1 LDLAR
6 NLVYLST
13 KFKEIE
19 LMNLRALRTLAAL
32 QENGSFIATAA
43 RLHMT
48 ASAVSMQMKML
59 ERELGVA
66 LFDRSFR
73 PPLITPLGRLVAA
86 KAQIMLRAND
96 DLLDA
101 CRSTDVLSGEFRMGF
116 VPTSSV
122 RLLPD
127 FLARAREQH
136 PAAHFQIETGLS
148 DALVKMVSIGALDA
162 AVVTGTDDIPANI
175 HMQTVKE
182 EELVFCMPPSCADW
196 AIDECMAKLTFI
208 HFMPMSGI
216 GRLIAQY
223 MSRAAWHPSNS
234 FVLDSVEAVAECV
247 MKGIGFSI
255 LPEPDI
261 RRHSRKDQIL
271 LRALAPEPLKRL
283 LVLASVSGGRMQ
295 MYKDSLIK
303 LFG

>member
-1 LDLAR
+1 
-6 NLVYLST
+6 
-13 KFKEIE
+13 
-19 LMNLRALRTLAAL
+19 MNLRALRTLAAL
-32 QENGSFIATAA
+32 QENGSFIAAAA
-43 RLHMT
+43 RLHLT

-73 PPLITPLGRLVAA
+73 PPLITPMGRLIAG
-86 KAQIMLRAND
+86 KAQIILRAND

-101 CRSTDVLSGEFRMGF
+101 CRSGNVLSGEFRMGF

-127 FLARAREQH
+127 FLARAREWH

-148 DALVKMVSIGALDA
+148 EALIRMVSTGALDA
-162 AVVTGTDDIPANI
+162 AIVTQTDDIPGNI
-175 HMQTVKE
+175 HIQTVAE
-182 EELVFCMPPSCADW
+182 EELVFCLPPWCANYS
-196 AIDECMAKLTFI
+196 IDECMTKLTFI

-234 FVLDSVEAVAECV
+234 IVLDSVEAVAECV

-261 RRHSRKDQIL
+261 RRHFREDKIL
-271 LRALAPEPLKRL
+271 LRALSPEPLTRL
-283 LVLASVSGGRMQ
+283 LVLASISGGRMQ
-295 MYKDSLIK
+295 MYIDALIK